1 MTGRRDIRNYRS
13 ERGFTLFETL
23 LVVALTTMIGV
34 GIVAALFEGMD
45 TLQTV
50 TDTQNVEFA
59 QQRIMT
65 AYMDDIKNA
74 TWFYNGTTH
83 DEAGNVIPGT
93 YPNASELILGYE
105 GPEGNEVW
113 IRYKSKPGIFE
124 DTRPE
129 IETETYLRR
138 TVINEG
144 PPGDGSSYLAVGI
157 ANLAFEYYD
166 ADGLF
171 ASDLTEVKRI
181 VMTVSITSGGSVL
194 ERSYEGV
201 LRNENLGVRTPP
213 GDFNE
218 IESDFAVK

>member
-1 MTGRRDIRNYRS
+1 M
-13 ERGFTLFETL
+13 ETL
-23 LVVALTTMIGV
+23 IVVALTTMIGV

-50 TDTQNVEFA
+50 TDSQNVEFA

-74 TWFYNGTTH
+74 SWFYNGTTH
-83 DEAGNVIPGT
+83 DENGNVIPST
-93 YPNASELILGYE
+93 YPDASELILGYE

-113 IRYKSKPGIFE
+113 IRYMSKPGVFLNSLG
-124 DTRPE
+124 E
-129 IETETYLRR
+129 IDDTYLRR
-138 TVINEG
+138 TVINDG
-144 PPGDGSSYLAVGI
+144 PPGYGSSYLAVGV

-171 ASDLTEVKRI
+171 TSDLTKVKRI

-213 GDFNE
+213 RDFTE